1 MQKNVKVMETRKIMY
16 NTDLSERTQQLL
28 AKPVTELCQMIISL
42 QEENEKLK
50 DYRSKLIKIKNI
62 ITPEEERRKQG
73 RPKKGE
79 EVI

>member
-1 MQKNVKVMETRKIMY
+1 METRKIMY

-42 QEENEKLK
+42 EEENERLK
-50 DYRSKLIKIKNI
+50 EYRSRLIKIRNLVV
-62 ITPEEERRKQG
+62 PEEDKRGKG
-73 RPKKGE
+73 RPKKD

>member
-1 MQKNVKVMETRKIMY
+1 METRKIMY

-50 DYRSKLIKIKNI
+50 EYRTRLIKIRNLVV
-62 ITPEEERRKQG
+62 PDEEKRKQG
-73 RPKKGE
+73 RPSKSEGD
-79 EVI
+79 II

>member
-1 MQKNVKVMETRKIMY
+1 METRKIMY

-42 QEENEKLK
+42 EEENEKLK
-50 DYRSKLIKIKNI
+50 EYRSRLIKIRNLVV
-62 ITPEEERRKQG
+62 PDEEKRGKG
-73 RPKKGE
+73 RPKKD

>member
-1 MQKNVKVMETRKIMY
+1 METRKIMY

-42 QEENEKLK
+42 EEENERLK
-50 DYRSKLIKIKNI
+50 EYRSRLIKVKNLLAD
-62 ITPEEERRKQG
+62 ESERRGKG
-73 RPKKGE
+73 RPKKD

>member
-1 MQKNVKVMETRKIMY
+1 METRKIMY

-50 DYRSKLIKIKNI
+50 EYRTRLIKIRNLVVPDEDK
-62 ITPEEERRKQG
+62 RGKG
-73 RPKKGE
+73 RPKKDE
-79 EVI
+79 II